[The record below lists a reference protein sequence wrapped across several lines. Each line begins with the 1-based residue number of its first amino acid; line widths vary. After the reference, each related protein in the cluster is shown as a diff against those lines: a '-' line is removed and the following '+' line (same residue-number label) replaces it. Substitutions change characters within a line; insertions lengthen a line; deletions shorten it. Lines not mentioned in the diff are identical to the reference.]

1 MTIIRPAQTLY
12 PFKGGR
18 LKHILFTFGFLFFSS
33 AYATDLT
40 GSYTG
45 CGTFA
50 ATGTH
55 QIYFHL
61 VKSPTGFG
69 PEDFE
74 YTAAFVWKQ
83 GVVATFFPTV
93 LVNEDQSRI
102 LMRAEV
108 TPRKDYGLIVK
119 AIMIQVLPDQSLSGT
134 YTSNASVGG
143 NSGAIAR
150 GVWTAKK
157 VDDSQPLPTLNCK

>member
-1 MTIIRPAQTLY
+1 MNPLVFVLALLFSTAQA
-12 PFKGGR
+12 
-18 LKHILFTFGFLFFSS
+18 H
-33 AYATDLT
+33 DLV

-45 CGTFA
+45 CGTFS

-83 GVVATFFPTV
+83 GVVATFFPKV
-93 LVNEDQSRI
+93 IFNEDRSRL
-102 LMRAEV
+102 LMRTEIV
-108 TPRKDYGLIVK
+108 PRKDYGLIIK
-119 AIMIQVLPDQSLSGT
+119 AIMIDVQADGSLQGS
-134 YTSNASVGG
+134 YSSNASVGG
-143 NSGAIAR
+143 NSGA
-150 GVWTAKK
+150 VAKGIWGATK
-157 VDDSQPLPTLNCK
+157 VDDRKPLPTLNCK

>member
-1 MTIIRPAQTLY
+1 MYKFIIIFSL
-12 PFKGGR
+12 
-18 LKHILFTFGFLFFSS
+18 LFISS
-33 AYATDLT
+33 AQATDLT

-69 PEDFE
+69 PDDFE

-83 GVVATFFPTV
+83 GVVATFFPSV
-93 LVNEDQSRI
+93 KINEDQSKL
-102 LMRAEV
+102 LMRTEIV
-108 TPRKDYGLIVK
+108 PRKDYGLIVK
-119 AIMIQVLPDQSLSGT
+119 AIMIQVLPDQTLSGT
-134 YTSNASVGG
+134 YVSNASVGG
-143 NSGAIAR
+143 NSGALAK
-150 GVWTAKK
+150 GVWTARK